1 MTASYEL
8 HDHPSLDRPVL
19 LMALEGW
26 IDAGMGSTTAM
37 TTLLNGLDTQRIATF
52 DADELLDHRARRPV
66 MNLVEGVVTNLVWPT
81 IELHAAKDLAGHDL
95 LLLVGAEPDHS
106 WRAFSHAVVDLAN
119 GFGTRMVI
127 GFGCYPAATPHTR
140 PTLLSCTAASPQLAE
155 RWPFLRGTLDVPA
168 GIQAAIEAQ
177 AAEAGVPA
185 MGVWA
190 QVPHYTSAMA
200 YPAASM
206 ALLDG
211 VMQMGDLSLPL
222 GDLPDES
229 REARDR
235 LDQIIAGNE
244 EHQQMVQALEQE
256 ADATATQASTRI
268 PSGDELAAE
277 VERFLRDQGK
287 E

>member
-1 MTASYEL
+1 MTAAYEL
-8 HDHPSLDRPVL
+8 HDHPILDRPVL

-26 IDAGMGSTTAM
+26 IDAGLGSTTAM
-37 TTLLNGLDTQRIATF
+37 STLLDGLDTTKVATF

-66 MNLVEGVVTNLVWPT
+66 MHLVEGVVTNLSWPA
-81 IELHAAKDLAGHDL
+81 IELHSATDLAGNDL

-106 WRAFSHAVVDLAN
+106 WRAFSHAVVDLAK
-119 GFGTRMVI
+119 GFGTRLVI
-127 GFGCYPAATPHTR
+127 GFGCYPAAAPHTR
-140 PTLLSCTAASPQLAE
+140 PTLLSCTAATPELAE

-168 GIQAAIEAQ
+168 GVQAAIETRS
-177 AAEAGVPA
+177 AEAGLAA

-190 QVPHYTSAMA
+190 QVPHYTSAMG

-211 VMQMGDLSLPL
+211 VMRMSDLSLPL
-222 GDLPDES
+222 GDLPDEA
-229 REARDR
+229 REARER
-235 LDQIIAGNE
+235 LDQIIAGND
-244 EHQQMVQALEQE
+244 EHQQMVQTLEQE
-256 ADATATQASTRI
+256 ADASATQGETRI

-277 VERFLRDQGK
+277 VERFLRDQ